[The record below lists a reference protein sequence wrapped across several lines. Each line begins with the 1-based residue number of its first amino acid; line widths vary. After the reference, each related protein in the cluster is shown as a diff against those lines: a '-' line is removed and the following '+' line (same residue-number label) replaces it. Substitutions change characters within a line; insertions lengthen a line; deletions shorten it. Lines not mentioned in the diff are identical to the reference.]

1 MKDIVARGIYPNI
14 PFSEYKA
21 IKAVS
26 NSYLGRLDKCP
37 AAGAIEIEDTPSM
50 LIGRAVHKLVL
61 EGLDAF
67 TEEFVSLPK
76 DLDRRTKEGKAAYA
90 ELTEGNPGKNII
102 SFADW
107 QKACAVYKA
116 VKEHP
121 WASKLLAENVSEQT
135 VIWEDKGTGLL
146 CKSRPDSVPDEGK
159 MALIDL
165 KTTADASE
173 LAFTRSVIKYGYTR
187 QAAMYLDGYNAAT
200 GSKADAF
207 IFVAVETEPPYRTE
221 VYLLDDD
228 FISWGR
234 EEYKRLLAI
243 EKKCRTEKSYPHYA
257 TPNIVQIFK
266 PAYL

>member
-1 MKDIVARGIYPNI
+1 MKPGIYPSVA
-14 PFSEYKA
+14 FKDYLA

-26 NSYLGRLDKCP
+26 NSYLGKLDKCP
-37 AAGAIEIEDTPSM
+37 AAALIEKGDTPA
-50 LIGRAVHKLVL
+50 LILGRAAHKLIL
-61 EGLDAF
+61 EGTDAF
-67 TEEFVSLPK
+67 LNEYIKAPK
-76 DLDRRTKEGKAAYA
+76 VDKRTTAGKAEWAA
-90 ELTEGNPGKNII
+90 FQEKNSVFGNVTPLDGED
-102 SFADW
+102 FD
-107 QKACAVYKA
+107 QVFEMYLA

-173 LAFTRSVIKYGYTR
+173 TAFTRSIIKYGYAR
-187 QAAMYLDGYNAAT
+187 QAAMYLDGYNAAA

-207 IFVAVETEPPYRTE
+207 IFVAVETEPPHRTE

-228 FISWGR
+228 FIAWGR

-243 EKKCRTEKSYPHYA
+243 EKKCRTEKDYPHYA

>member
-1 MKDIVARGIYPNI
+1 MKPGIYPNVA
-14 PFSEYKA
+14 FKDYLA

-37 AAGAIEIEDTPSM
+37 AAALVEQSDTPSM
-50 LIGRAVHKLVL
+50 LMGRAVHKMVL

-67 TEEFVSLPK
+67 LTEFATLPNGI
-76 DLDRRTKEGKAAYA
+76 DRRTKEGKAAYQEIFEA
-90 ELTEGNPGKNII
+90 NPGKGVL
-102 SFADW
+102 SFDDW
-107 QKACAVYKA
+107 QKVCAIYNA

-135 VIWEDKGTGLL
+135 VVWEDKGTGLL

-173 LAFTRSVIKYGYTR
+173 NGFTRSIIKYGYAR

-207 IFVAVETEPPYRTE
+207 IFVAVEPGPPHRTE

-228 FISWGR
+228 FIAWGR

-243 EKKCRTEKSYPHYA
+243 EKRCRTEKDYPHYA